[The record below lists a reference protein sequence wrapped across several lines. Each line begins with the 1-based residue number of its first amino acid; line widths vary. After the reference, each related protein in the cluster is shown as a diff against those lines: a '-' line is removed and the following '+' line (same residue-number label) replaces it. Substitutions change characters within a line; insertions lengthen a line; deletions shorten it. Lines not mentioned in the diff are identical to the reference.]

1 MKDPNDNKTQDWL
14 EVTMPLE
21 VAQAAPAAM
30 KKVFMDWEVG
40 GYGVNQSLSKL
51 NSAAVLD
58 RGINVLLAVKN
69 TPVATASEIQ
79 QQVMPDVTKRAVQRY
94 LKNFIEIGLLYA
106 KAEAGKEYRYYLTGK
121 AKQLF
126 GVKS

>member
-1 MKDPNDNKTQDWL
+1 M
-14 EVTMPLE
+14 
-21 VAQAAPAAM
+21 
-30 KKVFMDWEVG
+30 
-40 GYGVNQSLSKL
+40 NQSFSKL

-58 RGINVLLAVKN
+58 RGIDVLLAVKN

-94 LKNFIEIGLLYA
+94 LKNLVQMGLLYA
-106 KAEAGKEYRYYLTGK
+106 KHSEGLENRYYLSGK

-126 GVKS
+126 EVKG

>member
-1 MKDPNDNKTQDWL
+1 M
-14 EVTMPLE
+14 
-21 VAQAAPAAM
+21 
-30 KKVFMDWEVG
+30 
-40 GYGVNQSLSKL
+40 NQPLSKL

-58 RGINVLLAVKN
+58 RGIDVLLAVKN

-79 QQVMPDVTKRAVQRY
+79 QQVMPNVTKRAVQWY
-94 LKNFIEIGLLYA
+94 LKNFVQIGLLYA
-106 KAEAGKEYRYYLTGK
+106 KRGEGLENRYYLSGK

>member
-1 MKDPNDNKTQDWL
+1 M
-14 EVTMPLE
+14 
-21 VAQAAPAAM
+21 
-30 KKVFMDWEVG
+30 
-40 GYGVNQSLSKL
+40 NQSFSKL

-58 RGINVLLAVKN
+58 RGIDVLLAVKN

-94 LKNFIEIGLLYA
+94 LKNLVQIGLLYV
-106 KAEAGKEYRYYLTGK
+106 KTKNGEEYRYYLTGK

-126 GVKS
+126 GVKG

>member
-1 MKDPNDNKTQDWL
+1 MGSW
-14 EVTMPLE
+14 
-21 VAQAAPAAM
+21 
-30 KKVFMDWEVG
+30 G
-40 GYGVNQSLSKL
+40 CGVNQSLSKL

-126 GVKS
+126 GVNG